1 MTWKQLLKTSRPR
14 FWFYVLGPYLLGLA
28 AAGFRADMVLLTILF
43 GLYFSFPANLLIYG
57 INDIFDYETDKRN
70 AKKQGYERLLGKAQH
85 KVIWFWV
92 LLLNLPVLAF
102 SLLASAEVFAA
113 LVAFLF
119 FAVFY
124 SAPPI
129 RAKTKPFLDSA
140 FNILYLF
147 PSWVGYYLLGGS
159 GFAWAAFAAGAAWV
173 MAMHAYSAVPDITAD
188 KQAGLQT
195 IATVLGVR
203 GTLWLCF
210 GLYTLSVVL
219 AVFLIGPAAAI
230 MWLVYAQMMVASLH
244 AGSEHGVMKIYRY
257 FPAVNVVVGMVV
269 FFLLLFH

>member
-1 MTWKQLLKTSRPR
+1 MSTFFL
-14 FWFYVLGPYLLGLA
+14 
-28 AAGFRADMVLLTILF
+28 
-43 GLYFSFPANLLIYG
+43 
-57 INDIFDYETDKRN
+57 
-70 AKKQGYERLLGKAQH
+70 
-85 KVIWFWV
+85 
-92 LLLNLPVLAF
+92 
-102 SLLASAEVFAA
+102 
-113 LVAFLF
+113 LF
-119 FAVFY
+119 FSIFY

-147 PSWVGYYLLGGS
+147 PGYVGYVIANYYDLS
-159 GFAWAAFAAGAAWV
+159 GVFSPYVFFAGAAWV

-188 KQAGLQT
+188 KAAGLQT

-210 GLYTLSVVL
+210 GLYTLSAVL